1 MPAPHIRSSIA
12 VVALASFALSANTGA
27 AENSARPPLVLLAI
41 NGNKTE
47 VLVPKRDDGGFS
59 DGDLQRAARAFSMHS
74 LKRGPRLRK
83 GAKVHPLAPRL
94 LDLVYRAMRHFDAK
108 VVKVVSGFRKDRA
121 GSRHTQGRAVDMTIE
136 GVANEDLAAYVRD
149 FGFVGVGLYPRSGFV
164 HLDVRD
170 ASYFWVDDSAPGAA
184 CQLKPVGEAEARR
197 ADAAAR
203 ARGEKPDVFV
213 PNNIDEDVAAAAVYA
228 HRARERR
235 QAAARAQ
242 QARAKVRAKKNR

>member
-1 MPAPHIRSSIA
+1 MFVCSNARA
-12 VVALASFALSANTGA
+12 GQ
-27 AENSARPPLVLLAI
+27 ENARPPLVLLAI

-59 DGDLQRAARAFSMHS
+59 PADLQRAAITFSMHS
-74 LKRGPRLRK
+74 LRRGPALRK

-108 VVKVVSGFRKDRA
+108 QVKVVSGFRKDRA

-136 GVANEDLAAYVRD
+136 GVSNEQLAAYVRD

-184 CQLKPVGEAEARR
+184 CQLKPVGA
-197 ADAAAR
+197 ADARLADQAAR
-203 ARGEKPDVFV
+203 ARGEKPDCFV
-213 PNNIDEDVAAAAVYA
+213 PNNIDEDIAAAEVYA
-228 HRARERR
+228 HRAHARQVAAR
-235 QAAARAQ
+235 QAAAKKAAAQ
-242 QARAKVRAKKNR
+242 QAAKHSKDRSADR